1 MTVEQSQL
9 VDQHRS
15 QSETL
20 SVDQSSGGNL
30 PVHLEDGLEMLVEV
44 LVSHAAQLVEDASDF
59 DASIGVR
66 VSSSFGGD
74 QKPLGALACLPDV
87 GRVVVDVSE
96 HEAGFFWQLLDQVR
110 GHLVVCRVSGGEPGT
125 KRDPNLTDGDG
136 QMQLPPVHPP
146 VPAALGPVSL
156 GVYGCV
162 GYNACFLVFLVPHS
176 TFCLQSGTVESHR
189 SSPTLPGLE
198 HFHQVASQTTDL
210 FWELLGQ
217 SLQAP
222 LEGAL
227 GRKVPS
233 LRKQLTH
240 FLHLLGVLLEYRE
253 QFAHFMQ
260 ALDDHDHQCL
270 QEQPL
275 GVEDRSSARAAWRR
289 WWDGDSVDQTD
300 QLDKNTVLSDHGSAS
315 GSSVHGHTPSSEAS
329 HVRSSPDTAS
339 LNYDQASSNPPQSD
353 SRGDGSGAGCGT
365 SRPLHQGFV
374 GLVEVVGDGDDGE
387 DAGHQTRDGRGEDQS
402 VGEERGDPLADA
414 KVAGQ
419 ELPQRPPQ
427 ALAPGFL
434 VHGLWALLLL
444 ELGERGA
451 QGARDRILRQ
461 HHAQLVG

>member
-260 ALDDHDHQCL
+260 ALDDHDHQRL

-339 LNYDQASSNPPQSD
+339 LNYDQASISCVFDLPLELVGLCKNRLVIRAKNLDSLLCIRRPQYEHVD
-353 SRGDGSGAGCGT
+353 SRGNSSPA
-365 SRPLHQGFV
+365 PLQAT
-374 GLVEVVGDGDDGE
+374 L
-387 DAGHQTRDGRGEDQS
+387 
-402 VGEERGDPLADA
+402 
-414 KVAGQ
+414 GQ
-419 ELPQRPPQ
+419 RSSPEI
-427 ALAPGFL
+427 
-434 VHGLWALLLL
+434 
-444 ELGERGA
+444 E
-451 QGARDRILRQ
+451 
-461 HHAQLVG
+461 

>member
-156 GVYGCV
+156 GAHGRV
-162 GYNACFLVFLVPHS
+162 GWA
-176 TFCLQSGTVESHR
+176 
-189 SSPTLPGLE
+189 SPARADTL
-198 HFHQVASQTTDL
+198 T
-210 FWELLGQ
+210 
-217 SLQAP
+217 
-222 LEGAL
+222 
-227 GRKVPS
+227 
-233 LRKQLTH
+233 LRDPI
-240 FLHLLGVLLEYRE
+240 FFYSILLEVGR
-253 QFAHFMQ
+253 
-260 ALDDHDHQCL
+260 ALVAKRRVQPAGVVEGL
-270 QEQPL
+270 Q
-275 GVEDRSSARAAWRR
+275 
-289 WWDGDSVDQTD
+289 
-300 QLDKNTVLSDHGSAS
+300 VL
-315 GSSVHGHTPSSEAS
+315 E
-329 HVRSSPDTAS
+329 
-339 LNYDQASSNPPQSD
+339 
-353 SRGDGSGAGCGT
+353 
-365 SRPLHQGFV
+365 
-374 GLVEVVGDGDDGE
+374 
-387 DAGHQTRDGRGEDQS
+387 DGR
-402 VGEERGDPLADA
+402 
-414 KVAGQ
+414 
-419 ELPQRPPQ
+419 
-427 ALAPGFL
+427 
-434 VHGLWALLLL
+434 
-444 ELGERGA
+444 
-451 QGARDRILRQ
+451 LR
-461 HHAQLVG
+461 

>member
-66 VSSSFGGD
+66 GSSSFGGD

-198 HFHQVASQTTDL
+198 NFHQVASQAANL
-210 FWELLGQ
+210 FGQALGQ
-217 SLQAP
+217 SLQTP
-222 LEGAL
+222 LEGAPT
-227 GRKVPS
+227 GEAS
-233 LRKQLTH
+233 LLTK
-240 FLHLLGVLLEYRE
+240 E
-253 QFAHFMQ
+253 FAH
-260 ALDDHDHQCL
+260 DPH
-270 QEQPL
+270 L
-275 GVEDRSSARAAWRR
+275 GGGFVEDR
-289 WWDGDSVDQTD
+289 
-300 QLDKNTVLSDHGSAS
+300 
-315 GSSVHGHTPSSEAS
+315 
-329 HVRSSPDTAS
+329 
-339 LNYDQASSNPPQSD
+339 
-353 SRGDGSGAGCGT
+353 
-365 SRPLHQGFV
+365 
-374 GLVEVVGDGDDGE
+374 
-387 DAGHQTRDGRGEDQS
+387 
-402 VGEERGDPLADA
+402 
-414 KVAGQ
+414 Q
-419 ELPQRPPQ
+419 ELSH
-427 ALAPGFL
+427 LM
-434 VHGLWALLLL
+434 
-444 ELGERGA
+444 
-451 QGARDRILRQ
+451 
-461 HHAQLVG
+461 